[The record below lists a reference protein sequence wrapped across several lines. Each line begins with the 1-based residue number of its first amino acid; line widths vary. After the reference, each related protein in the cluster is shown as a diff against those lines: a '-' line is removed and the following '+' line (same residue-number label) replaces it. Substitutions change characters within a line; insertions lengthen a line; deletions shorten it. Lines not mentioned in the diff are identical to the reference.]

1 MGIFYKVF
9 FIQHYNFRRSLGED
23 VRKDPS
29 NFQKQFP
36 KLKDDLR
43 IPSVFSEDQ
52 TFSSVF
58 RMSSPGVQLW
68 THYDVMD
75 NILIE
80 VKGSKRVVLFP
91 PNQALNLY
99 LKGDKSLVTEID
111 ETDLSVFPKF
121 ADVERWDLFFWND
134 SLYISFLVFV
144 VDEK

>member
-1 MGIFYKVF
+1 M
-9 FIQHYNFRRSLGED
+9 GED

-43 IPSVFSEDQ
+43 IPPVFSVKQ
-52 TFSSVF
+52 KFSSVF

-111 ETDLSVFPKF
+111 DTDLSLYPKF
-121 ADVERWDLFFWND
+121 ANVERFDFSFFVIFFWK
-134 SLYISFLVFV
+134 IR
-144 VDEK
+144 VDKMLL